1 MSRQNLDILCGPL
14 AGVELISSDV
24 FDTLLI
30 RHPRALRSRVIL
42 GEQRF
47 ARLLGQRGLSVGV
60 EELLQARLSAERC
73 AYRALNVGGGIG
85 EVRLTEIIGRQLD
98 MLGLPKKLAETRI
111 DIELAIEKMSLF
123 ANGALA
129 MALRQQR
136 QAGVRVIA
144 LSDTALSVDRLTE
157 LIEHFHGPGLIDK
170 VYSSAECGESKRSG
184 RLFSH
189 VLSQEKLCVS
199 RMLHIG
205 DDELA
210 DHDVPHSMGIK
221 TIHIP
226 KGRLRLYVSKADGAR
241 AEALRRLK
249 RQLRTPNYQMPD
261 LSDKT
266 SFGRNVFGPI
276 VAHFCLMIWLY
287 ARQAESQ
294 STALAFCARGG
305 IGIREA
311 FERLISR
318 LSLPLSIRRENL
330 LVSRLIAARVALEAR
345 SPAVLDE
352 LGREFANNTFAE
364 VAAFVGGRTY
374 DLPPAW
380 NQRFNAASFF
390 GILGTDV
397 GQDLLADVT
406 LQNSLF
412 TRHLDT
418 MFETCERI
426 ILCDT
431 GLYGSTQRLL
441 AAGLPN
447 RNFETIQFAR
457 CNYKGLTEEHFP
469 SVSGLVVEDNFYNPF
484 KVETVVLR
492 YWHIIES
499 LFEPSVPSARQ
510 LWASG
515 NGKIEANCGDIAY
528 GKIDPAAGN
537 LLLSGVLDYI
547 DGVDNGTEILR
558 DAPVAWTRLK
568 QAIINP
574 TPRDVNILGAGYRS
588 IDFGRPESKNIL
600 NAAENN
606 SIARQLQSVRSHLW
620 REAAI
625 ARDFPRLKSA
635 LLPALEL
642 AHIMRGL
649 STRRQR

>member
-1 MSRQNLDILCGPL
+1 MSRQNLDTLYGPL
-14 AGVELISSDV
+14 SGVELISSDV

-30 RHPRALRSRVIL
+30 RHPRALRSRVML

-47 ARLLGQRGLSVGV
+47 ARWLVQRGLSVDV
-60 EELLQARLSAERC
+60 EELLQARLSAERY

-98 MLGLPKKLAETRI
+98 ILGLPKKLAETRI
-111 DIELAIEKMSLF
+111 DIEIAIEKKSLS

-144 LSDTALSVDRLTE
+144 LSDTALSAERLTE
-157 LIEHFHGPGLIDK
+157 LLEHFHGPGLIDK
-170 VYSSAECGESKRSG
+170 VYSSAECGKSKRSG

-189 VLSQEKLCVS
+189 VLSQEMVCAS
-199 RMLHIG
+199 SMLHVG
-205 DDELA
+205 DDWLA
-210 DHDVPHSMGIK
+210 DHDVPDRMGIR

-226 KGRLRLYVSKADGAR
+226 KGRLRLYASKADGAR

-249 RQLRTPNYQMPD
+249 RQLRSPSYQMPD

-266 SFGRNVFGPI
+266 SFGRDVFGPI

-294 STALAFCARGG
+294 SGVLAFCARGG

-311 FERLISR
+311 FERLINR

-374 DLPPAW
+374 ELPPVW
-380 NQRFNAASFF
+380 NQRFNAAGFF
-390 GILGTDV
+390 DMLGTDV
-397 GQDLLADVT
+397 GQDLLADVV

-412 TRHLDT
+412 KRHLDT
-418 MFETCERI
+418 MFSACERI

-457 CNYKGLTEEHFP
+457 CNYKGLSEDHFP
-469 SVSGLVVEDNFYNPF
+469 AVSGLVVEDNFYNPF

-510 LWASG
+510 LWAAG

-537 LLLSGVLDYI
+537 QLLSGVLDYI
-547 DGVDNGTEILR
+547 DGVDNGMQILR
-558 DAPVAWTRLK
+558 DGPVAWSRLK

-588 IDFGRPESKNIL
+588 IDFGRHESKTIL

-606 SIARQLQSVRSHLW
+606 SISRQLQSVRSHLW

-649 STRRQR
+649 SNRRQR